1 MRQEVFN
8 DFIRSFRVMP
18 AELTTLA
25 KLFLSYS
32 MRQELHNTNTCP
44 VIILDGIEIPLD
56 SWDVGIN
63 GDVAIEYFS
72 EGERSPHGVMLNFGH
87 GLKVP
92 LFNTWGVPTKPPLG
106 TSDNEPAVEG
116 RNERRR
122 EQVRMERVDC
132 DRHMDA
138 VDIQI
143 LLNVY
148 SKWSK
153 TLLDLMQG
161 WWQVAEPAKVY
172 KKFSVGQIV
181 YLLGEKDLL
190 NAAWEVR
197 STGIGG
203 DRDIEGCHLMSG
215 AIEPMCSG
223 HCGTEQEWLKC
234 QAVNTR
240 MREQVVPTDEEK
252 EFIDVARDFIE
263 RNFRSKDTR
272 DAR

>member
-8 DFIRSFRVMP
+8 DFIRSFRINP
-18 AELTTLA
+18 AELTALT
-25 KLFLSYS
+25 KLYLSYNV
-32 MRQELHNTNTCP
+32 RQELHRSNANP
-44 VIILDGIEIPLD
+44 VIVLDGNEISLD

-63 GDVAIEYFS
+63 GEVAIEHFAES
-72 EGERSPHGVMLNFGH
+72 QSAPHGVMLNFGH

-106 TSDNEPAVEG
+106 TGDNEPAVED
-116 RNERRR
+116 RKDRRR
-122 EQVRMERVDC
+122 EEVRMERVDC
-132 DRHMDA
+132 ERHMDA

-143 LLNVY
+143 LRNVY

-161 WWQVAEPAKVY
+161 WWQVAVPAKVY

-181 YLLGEKDLL
+181 YLIGEKDLL

-197 STGIGG
+197 STGIAG

-234 QAVNTR
+234 HAVNTR
-240 MREQVVPTDEEK
+240 MREQMVPTDEEK

-263 RNFRSKDTR
+263 RNFRPKDPR